1 MKLKKNTRVS
11 LYIMSLYAQAVGS
24 MPIRSG

>member
-1 MKLKKNTRVS
+1 
-11 LYIMSLYAQAVGS
+11 MSLYEQAVGS

>member
-1 MKLKKNTRVS
+1 
-11 LYIMSLYAQAVGS
+11 MSLHEQAVGS